1 MCGSV
6 CVCVCVAG
14 ENARVDV
21 HLTEQA
27 ITNAAGEL
35 LRLRNLVG
43 DSFLF
48 IQLLGERLQLGQ
60 GELEGKAIH
69 VALRRVL

>member
-1 MCGSV
+1 M
-6 CVCVCVAG
+6 CVAG
-14 ENARVDV
+14 EYARVDV

-48 IQLLGERLQLGQ
+48 IQLLGEHLQLGQ